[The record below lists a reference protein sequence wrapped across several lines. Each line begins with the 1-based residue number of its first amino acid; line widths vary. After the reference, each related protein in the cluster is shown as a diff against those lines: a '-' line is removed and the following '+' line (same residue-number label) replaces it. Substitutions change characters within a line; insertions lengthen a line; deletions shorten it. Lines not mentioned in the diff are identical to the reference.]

1 MKKHILLLFI
11 LSFGFGN
18 MAKADNIPFVQDGKQ
33 WMYFG
38 SRPETN
44 PDEKEDG
51 AYYGTYYYYFQGD
64 TIIGDISCLKLYY
77 EEERGN
83 LSELYEGAMY
93 EEEGRVY
100 FIPEGKTAASL
111 LYDFNCQ
118 VGDSIETF
126 GGTMMVENIKT
137 VGYDG
142 KTYKVISVQDTKSW
156 TGAWIEGVGSK
167 YDLLALTCPDSA
179 SVLLRSCTMEDEMN
193 FRYPTDFISRE
204 REGAIAEMN
213 IGGLN
218 YRLYSDYTALVTNGN
233 QWEGELEI
241 PEQVLYHD
249 EAYTVSGLE
258 WLAFSDCE
266 TLTKVKIPK
275 TISRIEHYSGWDAC
289 KNPFHGCTALESIE
303 VDEEN
308 PWMCSVDGVLFN
320 KEKTWIYSYPAGSKR
335 EVYNIPAGVERIGMS
350 AFAHNSHIT
359 SVYMPNSVTRMDSG
373 ALGYC
378 KNLGSVRLSENLKY
392 IPAYTF
398 DKCENLHFLEIPES
412 VSSLD
417 ESAFRWTAI
426 ETLVI
431 RGTFSRELY
440 RGTFMDM
447 NEDAVIY
454 VKKSEIEKFKKV
466 FSGTVLPLEEY
477 VASDI
482 KSPGVN
488 DADTSSFYDLT
499 GRPVAAPAKGIYIQN
514 GKKVMVK

>member
-1 MKKHILLLFI
+1 MRHLLFLVI
-11 LSFGFGN
+11 FSFGFGN

-44 PDEKEDG
+44 PYKKEDG
-51 AYYGTYYYYFQGD
+51 AYYGTYYYYLQGD

-100 FIPEGKTAASL
+100 FIPEGKTTAAL
-111 LYDFNCQ
+111 LYDFSCQ

-179 SVLLRSCTMEDEMN
+179 SVLLRSCEMEDEMN
-193 FRYPTDFISRE
+193 FRYPTDFMTRE
-204 REGAIAEMN
+204 AEGAIAEMN

-233 QWEGELEI
+233 QREGELEI
-241 PEQVLYHD
+241 PEQVFYHD

-258 WLAFSDCE
+258 WLAFSHCE
-266 TLTKVKIPK
+266 TLTKVMIPK
-275 TISRIEHYSGWDAC
+275 TISRIESYAWSDC
-289 KNPFHGCTALESIE
+289 KTPFVGCTALESIE

-308 PWMCSVDGVLFN
+308 PWMCSVDGVFFN
-320 KEKTWIYSYPAGSKR
+320 KEGTWLYSYPAGLKR
-335 EVYNIPAGVERIGMS
+335 EVYDIPEGVERIGMD
-350 AFAHNSHIT
+350 AFANNPYLI
-359 SVYMPNSVTRMDSG
+359 SVYMPNSVTHMDSG
-373 ALGYC
+373 AFSNC
-378 KNLGSVRLSENLKY
+378 KNLYSIRISEN
-392 IPAYTF
+392 IEHIQAYTF
-398 DKCENLHFLEIPES
+398 ERCENLHYLDIPEN
-412 VSSLD
+412 VSSF
-417 ESAFRWTAI
+417 EEGVFRWSPI
-426 ETLVI
+426 KTLII
-431 RGTFSRELY
+431 RGTFPEEL
-440 RGTFMDM
+440 RRDTFYAMD
-447 NEDAVIY
+447 EERTVIY
-454 VKKSEIEKFKKV
+454 VRKSEIEKFKKV

-482 KSPGVN
+482 KSPGVSN
-488 DADTSSFYDLT
+488 SNTSHFYDLT
-499 GRPVAAPAKGIYIQN
+499 GRPVAAPAKGIYIKD

>member
-100 FIPEGKTAASL
+100 FIPEGKTTAAL
-111 LYDFNCQ
+111 LYDFSCQ
-118 VGDSIETF
+118 AGDSIETF
-126 GGTMMVENIKT
+126 GGTMVVENIKT
-137 VGYDG
+137 VGYEG
-142 KTYKVISVQDTKSW
+142 KTHKVIAIQER
-156 TGAWIEGVGSK
+156 GCWIEGIGSI
-167 YDLLALTCPDSA
+167 YDLFALTYPDSA
-179 SVLLRSCTMEDEMN
+179 SMKLIACGERNGDMST
-193 FRYPTDFISRE
+193 FIYPDFMTRE
-204 REGAIAEMN
+204 AEGAIAEVN

-218 YRLYSDYTALVTNGN
+218 YRLYSDYTALLTNGN
-233 QWEGELEI
+233 QWEGELDI

-249 EAYTVSGLE
+249 KAYTVSGLE
-258 WLAFSDCE
+258 WVAFSDCE

-320 KEKTWIYSYPAGSKR
+320 KERTWLYSYPAGSKR
-335 EVYNIPAGVERIGMS
+335 EVYDIPEGVERIGMD

-359 SVYMPNSVTRMDSG
+359 SVCMPNSVTRMDSG

-378 KNLGSVRLSENLKY
+378 KNISSVSLSENLKY

-412 VSSLD
+412 VSSLE

-440 RGTFMDM
+440 RSTFIAM

-454 VKKSEIEKFKKV
+454 VKKSEIEKFQKV

-477 VASDI
+477 IADDI
-482 KSPGVN
+482 KNPYIN
-488 DADTSSFYDLT
+488 AADTPHFYDLT
-499 GRPVAAPAKGIYIQN
+499 GRPVSAPSKGIYIQN
-514 GKKVMVK
+514 GKKVLVK